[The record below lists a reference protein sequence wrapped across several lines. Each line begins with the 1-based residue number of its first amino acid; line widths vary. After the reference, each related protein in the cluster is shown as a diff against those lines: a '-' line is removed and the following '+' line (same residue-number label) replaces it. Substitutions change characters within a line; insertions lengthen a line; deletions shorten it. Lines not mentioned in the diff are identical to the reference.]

1 MKNLDS
7 KVVENALMAFQNN
20 KVMTLEDLK
29 TLLCCSM
36 ITVRRRLKDW
46 QTFTSYNQNG
56 RYYTLPHIPKFDTH
70 GLWHYRHISFSQH
83 GNLKQTI
90 VHLVENSEQG
100 LSAWSIEK
108 LLGFA
113 VHPLLPRLAKDIVLC
128 REKIQGKFIYF
139 SSDKA
144 VSDKQISSYK
154 AFAFNEKQTDLPCH
168 IAVQVLVERIKHP
181 DVDWAQLVKRLQ
193 IRGVQVSLPEVI
205 SFLKFY
211 GVEKKTTDSH

>member
-1 MKNLDS
+1 MKKLDS
-7 KVVENALMAFQNN
+7 KVVENALMAFRKN

-36 ITVRRRLKDW
+36 ITARRRLKDW

-70 GLWHYRHISFSQH
+70 GLWYYRNIGFSKH

-90 VHLVENSEQG
+90 VHFVGNSEQG
-100 LSAWSIEK
+100 LSAWSIGK

-113 VHPLLPRLAKDIVLC
+113 VHPLLPRMEKNNVLC
-128 REKIQGKFIYF
+128 REKIQGNFIYF
-139 SSDKA
+139 SSDKV

-154 AFAFNEKQTDLPCH
+154 AFASNKQQTDLPCH
-168 IAVQVLVERIKHP
+168 IAVQVLVEGIKHP
-181 DVDWAQLVKRLQ
+181 EVDWELLVKRLQ
-193 IRGVQVSLPEVI
+193 SRGVQVSLPEVI
-205 SFLKFY
+205 SFLKFH

>member
-1 MKNLDS
+1 MKSLNS
-7 KVVENALMAFQNN
+7 NVIEKTLMVFQNN

-29 TLLCCSM
+29 TLLCCST
-36 ITVRRRLKDW
+36 ITARRRLKDW

-56 RYYTLPHIPKFDTH
+56 RYYTLPHIPEFDTY
-70 GLWHYRHISFSQH
+70 GLWHYRHTCFSKH

-113 VHPLLPRLAKDIVLC
+113 VHPLLPRMVKDIVLC

-139 SSDKA
+139 SPDKT

-154 AFAFNEKQTDLPCH
+154 ALASNEKQTDLPWH
-168 IAVQVLVERIKHP
+168 IAVQVLVERIKQP

-193 IRGVQVSLPEVI
+193 IRGVQVSLSEVI